1 MDFSAY
7 NKNDR
12 PLRLVYLCNEYPP
25 TSHGGLGTFTAMM
38 AAQLA
43 ARGHSVHVVGLYR
56 CKETEREHSA
66 GVAITR
72 LPANML
78 GMLGVLINRRRIAR
92 ELSEINAASPIDVVE
107 GPEMS
112 LSQVPRRFPATKLI
126 RMHGGH
132 HFFSVLLN
140 KKPRFSRAWVEK
152 ASFKNADSL
161 CAVSRF
167 VAAEPSKRLGLEGR
181 RIEILPNP
189 IDTERF
195 RPHPEISEQPGLAV
209 FAGTLNEKKGI
220 CQLIDA
226 VPLVSRAIPNFQL
239 WLVGRDT
246 FWPGTRESFLERVL
260 SRHDGA
266 VRHRVVHKG
275 Q

>member
-112 LSQVPRRFPATKLI
+112 LRSEEHTSELQSLRHLVCR
-126 RMHGGH
+126 
-132 HFFSVLLN
+132 LL
-140 KKPRFSRAWVEK
+140 
-152 ASFKNADSL
+152 
-161 CAVSRF
+161 
-167 VAAEPSKRLGLEGR
+167 LE
-181 RIEILPNP
+181 
-189 IDTERF
+189 
-195 RPHPEISEQPGLAV
+195 
-209 FAGTLNEKKGI
+209 
-220 CQLIDA
+220 
-226 VPLVSRAIPNFQL
+226 
-239 WLVGRDT
+239 
-246 FWPGTRESFLERVL
+246 
-260 SRHDGA
+260 
-266 VRHRVVHKG
+266 
-275 Q
+275 